1 MKCLLLS
8 STKSRGWG
16 WGWGLGLKPTRSA
29 ELLRTSQSAAC
40 ARSPSFPYFSKFSS
54 ANLCLRTKGRA
65 KLPSFPWCVGPPVHV
80 SLEGSRP
87 CLSWLSLRKQASGF
101 MFLLSKILGGLWALG
116 KGVQG
121 ALATCS
127 KTLGQHAQDL
137 YSRS

>member
-8 STKSRGWG
+8 STKSRGRG
-16 WGWGLGLKPTRSA
+16 GVGLGLKPTRSA

-40 ARSPSFPYFSKFSS
+40 AWSPSCPYFSKFSS
-54 ANLCLRTKGRA
+54 ANLCLRTKGSA
-65 KLPSFPWCVGPPVHV
+65 ELPSFPWCVGPPVHV

-87 CLSWLSLRKQASGF
+87 CLSRLSLRKQASGF

-116 KGVQG
+116 KGAQG